1 MKTLF
6 IHGAGGCGALWHYQ
20 TERFRESDA
29 VTLPGHPDGKP
40 RGSVDEYREWLR
52 GYIVDAR
59 YGRVVL
65 AGQSMGGAVA
75 LSYAL
80 AHPDDVAG
88 LILIGTGARLRVNP
102 GFLQTLSDNTDKP
115 PLWYRDIVMTMY
127 GGVEPAVRDM
137 VLDAICAFPVSTHL
151 NDFLCCDR
159 FDIMERI
166 GEIAMPVL
174 VICGDSDVMT
184 PVKYSKYLADRIP
197 GSRFVVIPG
206 AGHMVFLEK
215 PEEVNG
221 EIDAFVSGLQG
232 LP

>member
-1 MKTLF
+1 MKILF

-20 TERFRESDA
+20 AKRFRESDT

-52 GYIVDAR
+52 DYVVDAR
-59 YGRVVL
+59 YGKVVL

-115 PLWYRDIVMTMY
+115 PSWYRDIVMSMY

-151 NDFLCCDR
+151 NDFICCDR
-159 FDIMERI
+159 FDIMDRI
-166 GEIAMPVL
+166 EEISLPVL

-184 PVKYSKYLADRIP
+184 PVKYSRFLADGIP
-197 GSRFVVIPG
+197 GSRIVVIPG

-215 PEEVNG
+215 PEEVNR
-221 EIDAFVSGLQG
+221 EIDAFVGGL
-232 LP
+232 